1 MSADASTR
9 SAVYQG
15 IPSMRPASMA
25 SSARARASV
34 NGRAEVTPTAT
45 NPRRWASSASSALS
59 VAASTR
65 APYREC
71 SPLAGLSRDGTP
83 YDRGMEETPGGGR
96 LPRLLCIMGSGETTP
111 TMVSVHADLLTRLVP
126 RPVPAVLLDT
136 PFGFQE
142 NASDISERTV
152 EYFRDRV
159 GFPIAVAS
167 FRNREQATPLEYET
181 MLARVADARY
191 VFAGPGSPTY
201 ALRQWLG
208 TAAPDLLAT
217 KLRDRG
223 GVTLARVADAR
234 YVFAGPGS
242 PTYALRQWL
251 GTAVP
256 DLLAT
261 KLRDGGCVP
270 LASAAAVGLGMFA
283 LPVYEV
289 YKVGEEPRWL
299 PGLDL
304 LSITGLRAA
313 VVPHYNNAEGGTHDT
328 RYCYMGERRLRMLE
342 ELLPEGVDIIGVD
355 EHTAAIFDLD
365 AATVTIRGR
374 GGLTLRRQGR
384 SQRFEDGTPLP
395 IGDLEA
401 GGGATPETVSDA
413 VAGDE
418 GPDESALVPPAPGVS
433 PFLQEVTAQSDAA
446 DSARASRDRDAA
458 VSAVLAIDT
467 QMHDWSAD
475 TLDSDEQDRAREILR
490 RYVVRL
496 GDLARDGA
504 GDPRDR
510 LAPVA

>member
-1 MSADASTR
+1 
-9 SAVYQG
+9 
-15 IPSMRPASMA
+15 
-25 SSARARASV
+25 
-34 NGRAEVTPTAT
+34 
-45 NPRRWASSASSALS
+45 
-59 VAASTR
+59 
-65 APYREC
+65 
-71 SPLAGLSRDGTP
+71 
-83 YDRGMEETPGGGR
+83 MEETPGGGR

-111 TMVSVHADLLTRLVP
+111 TMVSVHADLLTRLGP

-208 TAAPDLLAT
+208 TA
-217 KLRDRG
+217 
-223 GVTLARVADAR
+223 
-234 YVFAGPGS
+234 
-242 PTYALRQWL
+242 
-251 GTAVP
+251 VP

-261 KLRDGGCVP
+261 KLRDGGCVT

-328 RYCYMGERRLRMLE
+328 RYCYMGERRLRILE

-384 SQRFEDGTPLP
+384 SQRFENGTTLP

-446 DSARASRDRDAA
+446 DSALASRDVDAA

-510 LAPVA
+510 IAPVVDGILELRVQMRSAGEYGLADKLRDALVAAGIEVRDTPDGSTWELTEAAARV

>member
-1 MSADASTR
+1 
-9 SAVYQG
+9 
-15 IPSMRPASMA
+15 
-25 SSARARASV
+25 
-34 NGRAEVTPTAT
+34 
-45 NPRRWASSASSALS
+45 
-59 VAASTR
+59 
-65 APYREC
+65 
-71 SPLAGLSRDGTP
+71 
-83 YDRGMEETPGGGR
+83 
-96 LPRLLCIMGSGETTP
+96 
-111 TMVSVHADLLTRLVP
+111 MVSVHADLLTRLGP

-208 TAAPDLLAT
+208 TA
-217 KLRDRG
+217 
-223 GVTLARVADAR
+223 
-234 YVFAGPGS
+234 
-242 PTYALRQWL
+242 
-251 GTAVP
+251 VP

-261 KLRDGGCVP
+261 KLRDGGCVT

-384 SQRFEDGTPLP
+384 SQRFENGTTLP
-395 IGDLEA
+395 IGDLA
-401 GGGATPETVSDA
+401 ADGGATPETVSDA

-446 DSARASRDRDAA
+446 DSALASRDVDAA
-458 VSAVLAIDT
+458 VSAVLAIDS

-510 LAPVA
+510 IAPVVDGILELRVQMRSAGEYGLADKLRDALVAAGIEVRDTPDGSTWELTEAAARV